1 MNEKI
6 LNNELKTLPFMDS
19 NLDLEKRVEDLLG
32 RLTLKEKF
40 SLCSGTKNF
49 FTRPIKRLGIK
60 SFKMTDGPH
69 GIGPHSSNNA
79 ECTYFP
85 TAICRAATWNPELSE
100 QFGVALAQEV
110 REIGYHMIL
119 GPGVNIHRTPLCG
132 RNFEYQT
139 EDPYLNKKMAVPVV
153 RGVQSQKIAA
163 CVKHYIC
170 NNQEINRFTVS
181 SEVSERALQEI
192 YLPAFEATVREADAW
207 SFMGCYNKVNGIY
220 GCENKN
226 LIKERLMEE
235 WGFRGFVVSDWIA
248 TAKITSTES
257 CINAGLTLEM
267 PVQIKYKKKKLN
279 QALLEGKYTEET
291 LNENIK
297 RLLRVMLLTSLLDD
311 ESLIPPGSRNTPEH
325 QTISR
330 KIAEEGIVLL
340 KNKDNLLPLN
350 INTLKKIA
358 VIGPNAD
365 KEMAEGGGSSQI
377 RPPYE
382 ITPLQGLKNKCRDK
396 VDIINSPSEAD
407 LVIVFAGL
415 NHEEGMDSEHFDR
428 DSFDLPSEQIELI
441 KKTVQENPK
450 TIVVLISGSPV
461 NMVGW
466 IENIPAVIEAWYAG
480 QEAGNAIANILF
492 GDVNPSGKL
501 PITFPKKLSDSPA
514 HVSTRTYPGNEKVYY
529 DEGIFVGYRHF
540 DTKNIEPL
548 FPFGYGLSYT
558 TFAYDNLKID
568 KKTISGDDKFTVSVD
583 ITNSGNRTG
592 AEVVQLYV
600 QDVECSVERS
610 LKELKGFKKVQLN
623 SSEKKTIEF
632 EIEKS
637 DLSFFNEKT
646 SCWTVEKGFFNI
658 LIGSSSRNIHQKGEI
673 EYKD

>member
-267 PVQIKYKKKKLN
+267 PVQIKYKKKK
-279 QALLEGKYTEET
+279 
-291 LNENIK
+291 IK
-297 RLLRVMLLTSLLDD
+297 SSFIR
-311 ESLIPPGSRNTPEH
+311 
-325 QTISR
+325 R
-330 KIAEEGIVLL
+330 KI
-340 KNKDNLLPLN
+340 
-350 INTLKKIA
+350 
-358 VIGPNAD
+358 
-365 KEMAEGGGSSQI
+365 
-377 RPPYE
+377 Y
-382 ITPLQGLKNKCRDK
+382 
-396 VDIINSPSEAD
+396 
-407 LVIVFAGL
+407 
-415 NHEEGMDSEHFDR
+415 
-428 DSFDLPSEQIELI
+428 
-441 KKTVQENPK
+441 
-450 TIVVLISGSPV
+450 
-461 NMVGW
+461 
-466 IENIPAVIEAWYAG
+466 
-480 QEAGNAIANILF
+480 
-492 GDVNPSGKL
+492 
-501 PITFPKKLSDSPA
+501 
-514 HVSTRTYPGNEKVYY
+514 
-529 DEGIFVGYRHF
+529 
-540 DTKNIEPL
+540 
-548 FPFGYGLSYT
+548 
-558 TFAYDNLKID
+558 
-568 KKTISGDDKFTVSVD
+568 
-583 ITNSGNRTG
+583 
-592 AEVVQLYV
+592 
-600 QDVECSVERS
+600 
-610 LKELKGFKKVQLN
+610 
-623 SSEKKTIEF
+623 
-632 EIEKS
+632 
-637 DLSFFNEKT
+637 
-646 SCWTVEKGFFNI
+646 
-658 LIGSSSRNIHQKGEI
+658 
-673 EYKD
+673 